1 MGRIKKTAII
11 PPLLAAEIELWKR
24 GSFDFI
30 CKQGGKHHQKQ
41 EEALKLLTD
50 DEHVEFLYG
59 GAAGGAAGAVAAV
72 AFAGDLPG
80 RRGGGTVGRSCG
92 ICGTCSI
99 CG

>member
-59 GAAGGAAGAVAAV
+59 GAAGGAKSWTGWCLLAMNRHSESA
-72 AFAGDLPG
+72 
-80 RRGGGTVGRSCG
+80 RMS
-92 ICGTCSI
+92 
-99 CG
+99 